1 MAFVISSV
9 KLFGSLQR
17 LQRIIFQILKRT
29 LVEEA
34 EQQTDSPAKN
44 QICRSNLGFCN
55 FEVMCYGS
63 IAPITGTSQGVLPCS
78 GAEGARWVEC
88 SIHSPFLRLIW
99 LVSAAHSPDGSRT
112 EHCL

>member
-1 MAFVISSV
+1 MEVVISSV

-88 SIHSPFLRLIW
+88 SIHSLFTGSSG
-99 LVSAAHSPDGSRT
+99 VSPCSALTRWQQD
-112 EHCL
+112 